1 MAKRELTLK
10 DRLSRLSFRQAYK
23 LLGDEGD
30 KRIMQ
35 GGRFPLGSIEENV
48 YLGDDLFRLSV
59 EGAVVIA
66 AALAK
71 LAG

>member
-10 DRLSRLSFRQAYK
+10 DRLSRLSFRQACT

-35 GGRFPLGSIEENV
+35 GGKFIIPVRILPYFWFAACS
-48 YLGDDLFRLSV
+48 
-59 EGAVVIA
+59 EGGKPV
-66 AALAK
+66 
-71 LAG
+71 

>member
-10 DRLSRLSFRQAYK
+10 DRLSRLSFRQACK

-35 GGRFPLGSIEENV
+35 GGRFPIGSIEENV